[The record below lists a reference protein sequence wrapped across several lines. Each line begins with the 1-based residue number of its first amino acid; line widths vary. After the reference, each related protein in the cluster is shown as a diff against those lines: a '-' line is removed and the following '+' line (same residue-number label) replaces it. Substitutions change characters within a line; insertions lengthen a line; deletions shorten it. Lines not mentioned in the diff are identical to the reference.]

1 MADSKMGS
9 RSERPGTPRTVE
21 FTGQCTEKR
30 GAQEVTPDY
39 SQNMTSASG
48 AKIIQIGGK

>member
-1 MADSKMGS
+1 M
-9 RSERPGTPRTVE
+9 E
-21 FTGQCTEKR
+21 FTGHCSEKR